1 MSNVSLVI
9 YGVAALWGVQML
21 LTFMV
26 QHRRRTLVR
35 LQREEIARREGEVPP
50 NEAEATPAP
59 AKVAAA
65 KPQVAA
71 AVK

>member
-35 LQREEIARREGEVPP
+35 LQREEIARREGDAPAAPPEVPQVP
-50 NEAEATPAP
+50 EKT
-59 AKVAAA
+59 AA
-65 KPQVAA
+65 KQLPVVTAA
-71 AVK
+71 K